1 MFLVCPLIVIQVCF
15 LNYPHQA
22 ISKQTYFM
30 WQFILQTFW
39 QSKSEGFN
47 YSCMVIILFNT
58 GLCRS
63 AFSTIS
69 LGKLDFRLSVLS
81 AVLQFF
87 NLNQM
92 LWIKILKHLFW
103 YFVILL
109 FNFVTWFCSHFL
121 KTHLKESLYKN
132 SIV

>member
-1 MFLVCPLIVIQVCF
+1 M
-15 LNYPHQA
+15 H
-22 ISKQTYFM
+22 
-30 WQFILQTFW
+30 
-39 QSKSEGFN
+39 

-92 LWIKILKHLFW
+92 L
-103 YFVILL
+103 
-109 FNFVTWFCSHFL
+109 
-121 KTHLKESLYKN
+121 
-132 SIV
+132 